1 MEHER
6 GATDLLVEDHAT
18 SRATQRLVS
27 CGGHNVRVLKRRRDG
42 AGSDKAG
49 YVSHVC
55 EHDGANAVGRARV
68 T

>member
-6 GATDLLVEDHAT
+6 GATHLLVEDHAT